1 MPGLGTL
8 INIAAIIAG
17 GSIGCFFGGLLKDRV
32 QEGLIMASAEGKGEH
47 LLFCLSRHPPRDH
60 HAFSNLD
67 QASHDHSGPEQPVL
81 GGVHPN
87 LLRGSKPDFR
97 AKDPRGQLP
106 ASLGFRC
113 GLCFC
118 SGFLAN

>member
-8 INIAAIIAG
+8 INIAG
-17 GSIGCFFGGLLKDRV
+17 GSIGYFFGGLLN
-32 QEGLIMASAEGKGEH
+32 I
-47 LLFCLSRHPPRDH
+47 
-60 HAFSNLD
+60 
-67 QASHDHSGPEQPVL
+67 L
-81 GGVHPN
+81 GGVHPD

-113 GLCFC
+113 GLCFY
-118 SGFLAN
+118 SRFLAN